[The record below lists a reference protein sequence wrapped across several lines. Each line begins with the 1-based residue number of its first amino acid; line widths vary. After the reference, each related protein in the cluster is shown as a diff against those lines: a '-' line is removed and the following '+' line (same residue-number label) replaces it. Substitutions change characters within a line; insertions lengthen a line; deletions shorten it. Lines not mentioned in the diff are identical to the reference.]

1 MAELTKRKRD
11 ILRRVVE
18 EYVATGEPVGS
29 KRLVERAGLEVSTS
43 TVRNELAELEALG
56 LLTHPHTSAGRIPT
70 ASGYRFYA
78 ADVLERQQPRP
89 ERFPLDLTSMRSEV
103 ESALESTTEMLSQ
116 VTRLLA
122 LVSAPGLA
130 TATVRHVEVLL
141 LQPSVVMVVTITS
154 RGGVAKKLVTFD
166 EPVDSGLAAWAGE
179 YLNERLTGVRLGTH
193 LLRRRMDDP
202 SLAPQELAFLD
213 ALRPAFVDLIRPAAQ
228 LLYVGGAAS
237 LLDDVRADE
246 LEACRRLLSV
256 LEKRAAVLELMTDA
270 FDVRRPF
277 VRVGL
282 DHPGLQEV
290 ALVGATYGLPTRTLG
305 TVGLLGPVRMD
316 YAKAVRTVRAA
327 AFELSRLA
335 DATYDEE

>member
-1 MAELTKRKRD
+1 MAELTQRKRD

-122 LVSAPGLA
+122 LVSAPGLE

-154 RGGVAKKLVTFD
+154 TGRGGQEARHVRRT
-166 EPVDSGLAAWAGE
+166 
-179 YLNERLTGVRLGTH
+179 RRLG
-193 LLRRRMDDP
+193 P
-202 SLAPQELAFLD
+202 
-213 ALRPAFVDLIRPAAQ
+213 
-228 LLYVGGAAS
+228 
-237 LLDDVRADE
+237 
-246 LEACRRLLSV
+246 RRLGRRV
-256 LEKRAAVLELMTDA
+256 PERAAH
-270 FDVRRPF
+270 RRSP
-277 VRVGL
+277 R
-282 DHPGLQEV
+282 H
-290 ALVGATYGLPTRTLG
+290 AS
-305 TVGLLGPVRMD
+305 
-316 YAKAVRTVRAA
+316 AA
-327 AFELSRLA
+327 PP
-335 DATYDEE
+335 DG